1 MFGLIAISRPKK
13 SFEISNQCII
23 KTAMKL
29 FLLATIKLLFLLSI
43 VNVYYL
49 YLKIAMVVKS
59 IFLILNISHSS
70 FANNHNISD
79 LLQLGEGGDGGGGP
93 TWPLVSL
100 GPSLVTAQYHP
111 CHQENKS
118 QQHYPNKY
126 SPDLLQFYVLRQSIH
141 TI

>member
-79 LLQLGEGGDGGGGP
+79 LLQLGEGGRGRGGGFY
-93 TWPLVSL
+93 L
-100 GPSLVTAQYHP
+100 GPAWSPPNIILVTRRT
-111 CHQENKS
+111 NL
-118 QQHYPNKY
+118 NN
-126 SPDLLQFYVLRQSIH
+126 I
-141 TI
+141 I

>member
-79 LLQLGEGGDGGGGP
+79 LLQLGEGGGGGGFYLDP
-93 TWPLVSL
+93 AWSP
-100 GPSLVTAQYHP
+100 PNIILVTRRT
-111 CHQENKS
+111 NLNNIIKTD
-118 QQHYPNKY
+118 KY
-126 SPDLLQFYVLRQSIH
+126 SPDLLRL
-141 TI
+141 

>member
-79 LLQLGEGGDGGGGP
+79 LLQLGEGGGGVLPGP
-93 TWPLVSL
+93 WSHL
-100 GPSLVTAQYHP
+100 GPAWSPPNIILVTRRT
-111 CHQENKS
+111 NLNNIIKTD
-118 QQHYPNKY
+118 KY
-126 SPDLLQFYVLRQSIH
+126 SPDLLRL
-141 TI
+141 